1 MPLHFVN
8 SVLKQNFS
16 NMNIFTNVRANTMH
30 DDKNISKF
38 DFIFSNPMFKS
49 TLDLWITIYDDVP
62 FKRL

>member
-1 MPLHFVN
+1 
-8 SVLKQNFS
+8 
-16 NMNIFTNVRANTMH
+16 MNIFTNVKANTMH

-49 TLDLWITIYDDVP
+49 TPDLWITIYDDVP